1 MICITTLGLPLSGKT
16 TWLKKYLETTDKVFE
31 YISADDLKESHPEY
45 DPENTQ
51 VLHEW
56 SVEEAEML
64 VRNACA
70 RKVNFIFDSGSI
82 NNKYTKRVLNHV
94 RSQHYQIELVHIKT
108 PYQVCL
114 ERNKLRKRKVP
125 AIAIT
130 DKALKENSQ
139 FHKLKELVDEVI
151 VIDYFTNEHIFID
164 MDGVIAAQTN
174 LPIVDGCI
182 DFVNGEIHKW
192 QEPVMPM
199 IEKLLLLQK
208 WGYKLYILSA
218 IANSVCLDDKNEW
231 LDKNFN
237 IAKENRYFVNQ
248 GRHKAEMLDNVR
260 RKLKLDKSQVVLI
273 EDLHSTLQKVEE
285 RGMKPMHVSE
295 FLTYNFKKLN

>member
-1 MICITTLGLPLSGKT
+1 MICITTLGLPLAGKT
-16 TWLKKYLETTDKVFE
+16 TWLKEFEKTTDINFL
-31 YISADDLKESHPEY
+31 YISADDLKEGHPDY
-45 DPENTQ
+45 DPEHTQ
-51 VLHEW
+51 ALHEW
-56 SVEEAEML
+56 SVQEAEKQ
-64 VRNACA
+64 VRDACA
-70 RKVNFIFDSGSI
+70 KKKNFIFDSGSI
-82 NNKYTKRVLNHV
+82 NNRYTIRILEHV
-94 RSQHYQIELVHIKT
+94 RSQHYVVQLIHIKT

-114 ERNKLRKRKVP
+114 ERNKLRTRKVP
-125 AIAIT
+125 EIAIT

-139 FHKLKELVDEVI
+139 FHKLKELADEILV
-151 VIDYFTNEHIFID
+151 VDYFTNEHIFID

-192 QEPVMPM
+192 QDPVMPI

-237 IAKENRYFVNQ
+237 IAKEDRYFVNQ

-295 FLTYNFKKLN
+295 FLTYNFKNLS